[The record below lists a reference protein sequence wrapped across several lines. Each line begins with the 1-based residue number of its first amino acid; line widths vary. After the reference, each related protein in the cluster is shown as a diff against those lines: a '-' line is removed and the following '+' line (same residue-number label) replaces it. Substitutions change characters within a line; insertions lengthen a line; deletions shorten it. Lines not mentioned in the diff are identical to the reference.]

1 MSMATR
7 LQHAWDAFRNID
19 QQKTMSYVTSSMS
32 SKPKSVQSSS
42 RANDLTVA
50 IFEQIS
56 IDVAAIDIRHVRTDE
71 NHRFKEEIP
80 SGLNDCLTY
89 EANINQTGRE
99 FIQDIVYSMCDE
111 GSIAVV
117 PMTSDGYN
125 PMSPSFDIKTLG
137 VGKIIDWYPSAVRV
151 RLFNPDLNQYQEV
164 VVPKRIT
171 AIINNPFYSVMNE
184 KNSTLQRLKQKI
196 RLLDDFDNDRNGTS
210 KLDIIIQLPYSVR
223 SKTREQQAKERLKS
237 LEDQLSGAQYGIG
250 YIDSTEHITQL
261 NRPVENNLPK
271 QIENL
276 TRTLYSQLGV
286 TQEVFEGTASD
297 KVMLNYYNRTIEP
310 VLSAIVNEFNR
321 KFITKTA
328 RSQGQRI
335 MYFRDPF
342 KLVPVSELADI
353 ADKLTRNEIA
363 SSNEIRSIVG
373 WAPSDDPK
381 ADELRNK
388 NLNAQVAGDETMQQ
402 YNYQEEE

>member
-164 VVPKRIT
+164 VVPKRVT

-328 RSQGQRI
+328 RSQGQCI

>member
-56 IDVAAIDIRHVRTDE
+56 IDVAAIDIRHVRTDD

-164 VVPKRIT
+164 VVPKRVT

>member
-56 IDVAAIDIRHVRTDE
+56 IDVAAIDIRHVRTDN

-99 FIQDIVYSMCDE
+99 LIQDIVYSMCDE

-125 PMSPSFDIKTLG
+125 PISPSFDIKTLG

>member
-56 IDVAAIDIRHVRTDE
+56 IDVAAIDIRHVRTDD
-71 NHRFKEEIP
+71 NHRFKEEIQ

>member
-32 SKPKSVQSSS
+32 SKPKPVQSSS

-56 IDVAAIDIRHVRTDE
+56 IDVAAIDIRHVRTDD

>member
-7 LQHAWDAFRNID
+7 LQHAWDAFRDID
-19 QQKTMSYVTSSMS
+19 QQKTMSYVASSMS

-56 IDVAAIDIRHVRTDE
+56 IDVAAIDIRHVRTDD

-99 FIQDIVYSMCDE
+99 LIQDIVYSMCDE

-125 PMSPSFDIKTLG
+125 PISPSFDIKTLG

-388 NLNAQVAGDETMQQ
+388 NLNAQVAGDDFQPQ